1 MSKLVE
7 LKEGVIIIAPEL
19 LMIEPFKSLWESD
32 KTKEKLESTKV
43 IKYLWFYID
52 FASPY
57 FMYPDDKKHEL
68 ICEYILSDKK
78 FKQPKNFKDLIDS
91 FNKANPRP
99 AVDMITASMEVIYKM
114 KDFFKSVD
122 FTETQTNKLGVEEF
136 TYDIDKISKAISN
149 MPKLIEALNQ
159 ATELARK
166 EQSNG
171 DRVRGNAQTSMLEQ
185 GKI

>member
-7 LKEGVIIIAPEL
+7 LKEGVISISPEL
-19 LMIEPFKSLWESD
+19 LMIEPFKTLYESD
-32 KTKEKLESTKV
+32 KSKDKVDSTKA

-57 FMYPDDKKHEL
+57 FMYPDDKKHDL
-68 ICEYILSDKK
+68 ICEYVLNDKK
-78 FKQPKNFKDLIDS
+78 YKQPKNFQEMIDS

-99 AVDMITASMEVIYKM
+99 AVDMITAAMEVIYKM

-122 FTETQTNKLGVEEF
+122 FTETQINKMGIEEF

-149 MPKLIEALNQ
+149 MPKLIESLNQ
-159 ATELARK
+159 ATELAKK
-166 EQSNG
+166 EQTSG
-171 DRVRGNAQTSMLEQ
+171 DRVRGNAQISMLEQ
-185 GKI
+185 GKL